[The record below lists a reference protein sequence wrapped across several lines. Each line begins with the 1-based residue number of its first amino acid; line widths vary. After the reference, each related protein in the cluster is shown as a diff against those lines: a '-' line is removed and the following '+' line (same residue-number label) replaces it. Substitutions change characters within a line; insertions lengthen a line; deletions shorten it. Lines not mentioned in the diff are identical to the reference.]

1 MLKRHRGGLRFLG
14 KDVHPCL
21 IACNDPEKK
30 IISLSPVLNQAFE
43 AYGHSCNL
51 MIRVL
56 KDLKKKNLPADNPDL
71 APSDFHFF
79 SCNEVSTIGALLRK
93 Q

>member
-1 MLKRHRGGLRFLG
+1 MLKRHRLRFLG
-14 KDVHPCL
+14 KVVHPCF
-21 IACNDPEKK
+21 IACDDPEKK
-30 IISLSPVLNQAFE
+30 IISLSPILNQAFE

-56 KDLKKKNLPADNPDL
+56 KDLKKNPTGWQPRSCPIRL
-71 APSDFHFF
+71 SRFF
-79 SCNEVSTIGALLRK
+79 CIEVSTIGASLRK